1 MPLRKVN
8 TNSVSK
14 AQTCIYLPYLQGNCD
29 ERKKALEVKDTT
41 ENFQTEFCP
50 QIPTKAFLVKQTNK
64 QTESKTVQKE
74 KTQQR

>member
-8 TNSVSK
+8 INSVSK
-14 AQTCIYLPYLQGNCD
+14 AQTCIYLPYLQGNC
-29 ERKKALEVKDTT
+29 ERKKTLEVKDTT
-41 ENFQTEFCP
+41 KIFKLNFVP
-50 QIPTKAFLVKQTNK
+50 KFLRRYFKLNK